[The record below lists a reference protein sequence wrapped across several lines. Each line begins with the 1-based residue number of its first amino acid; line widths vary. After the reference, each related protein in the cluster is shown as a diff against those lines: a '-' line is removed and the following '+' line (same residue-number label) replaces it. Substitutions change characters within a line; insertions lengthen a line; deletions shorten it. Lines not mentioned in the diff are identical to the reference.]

1 MPYSLY
7 DQTMRIVQDCGA
19 KTIET
24 NYTDSV
30 ELTCRMLEGAQEP
43 LLAKMQEL
51 FRGKDSI
58 MVSKPFEANF

>member
-30 ELTCRMLEGAQEP
+30 ELTCRMLEGAPRAPSRQD
-43 LLAKMQEL
+43 AEL
-51 FRGKDSI
+51 FRGQDSI
-58 MVSKPFEANF
+58 MVSKPFETNF